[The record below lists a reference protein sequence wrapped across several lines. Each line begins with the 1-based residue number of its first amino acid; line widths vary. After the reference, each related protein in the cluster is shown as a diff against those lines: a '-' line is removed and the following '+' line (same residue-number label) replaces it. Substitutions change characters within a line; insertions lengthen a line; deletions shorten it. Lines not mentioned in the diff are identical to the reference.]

1 LKVQSTTK
9 DARLYLWGGTAL
21 YLLARGCT
29 TATRLDHIIIFK
41 ITLEVFLGNST
52 LCVECLSFVEAR
64 TEVGEFVE
72 YNLDNED

>member
-1 LKVQSTTK
+1 VDTYERDYSCTFAQPTS
-9 DARLYLWGGTAL
+9 YLR
-21 YLLARGCT
+21 ARGGA
-29 TATRLDHIIIFK
+29 ATRLDHLIIFK
-41 ITLEVFLGNST
+41 IILKVFLVNST